1 MNNGTSTLGS
11 GGWLLTLIVSLLFSM
26 VLGLALVWLS
36 IDRNDT
42 AYGIHKMQARVEEV
56 RAHVGKLE
64 VERDS
69 LLSPYVLGRKAEQLG
84 RGMADP
90 GLVRRLE
97 GPAPAAPG
105 VGADNAARRAETK

>member
-42 AYGIHKMQARVEEV
+42 A
-56 RAHVGKLE
+56 
-64 VERDS
+64 
-69 LLSPYVLGRKAEQLG
+69 
-84 RGMADP
+84 
-90 GLVRRLE
+90 
-97 GPAPAAPG
+97 
-105 VGADNAARRAETK
+105 